1 MSKKRYPDKFRI
13 ELEGSAQAHGGKI
26 KGRKAG
32 NWGDASGFSFYPGKN
47 LGALGDAGAIT
58 TNDKELADTIR
69 MIGNYGSRKKYENRY
84 RGVNSRLD
92 EIQAAFLRIKLKHL
106 DEEIAKRRSI
116 ASIYTREIENK
127 KVSLPLSLDIEQHV
141 FHLYVVRV
149 KDRKKL
155 QDMLSANGIETLVH
169 YPIAPHLQT
178 CFASLREVNFPLT
191 ETLQDEVL
199 SLPISPIQNS
209 VQTRRVIEVIN
220 DF

>member
-1 MSKKRYPDKFRI
+1 
-13 ELEGSAQAHGGKI
+13 
-26 KGRKAG
+26 
-32 NWGDASGFSFYPGKN
+32 
-47 LGALGDAGAIT
+47 
-58 TNDKELADTIR
+58 

-178 CFASLREVNFPLT
+178 CFASLREVSFPLT